1 MIMNVFKNIGQWMR
15 SLSEVFAH
23 EFRIVTHDAGA
34 LLFFVALPLLYP
46 IVYTLI
52 YNPEVVRQLPIA
64 IVDNSRTAES
74 RELVRSA
81 SAAPAVKIYS
91 YDANLSD
98 AKARMAAGEVY
109 AIMEI
114 PSDYARKLA
123 TGEQAT
129 VPMYFDMSLLLRY
142 RALLGAMTDLQMKLA
157 HDVTAMR
164 VETIGASSMGMASL
178 PVESESN
185 FLGDTSDGFA
195 SFVIPGIVILIL
207 QQSMVLGVMLLEGTS
222 RERRRR
228 NGGIDP
234 KMVKGASTTALII
247 GKALCY
253 TVIYMPMAMYVM
265 VLVPRFFNLPHIG
278 NPAEALLFI
287 FPLLLA
293 STFFG
298 QTLTYF
304 AKERESTFMIVVFT
318 SVVFL
323 FLSGLTWPRYAMNDF
338 WRFCGDLI
346 PGVWGLEGFIRIN
359 SNGAT
364 LAESIKPFLA
374 MWILTGVYF
383 LSAWWVME
391 YIRRESR
398 TDSVPAGTPTAS
410 GPSAPAEQSPESSGR
425 S

>member
-1 MIMNVFKNIGQWMR
+1 
-15 SLSEVFAH
+15 
-23 EFRIVTHDAGA
+23 
-34 LLFFVALPLLYP
+34 
-46 IVYTLI
+46 
-52 YNPEVVRQLPIA
+52 
-64 IVDNSRTAES
+64 
-74 RELVRSA
+74 
-81 SAAPAVKIYS
+81 
-91 YDANLSD
+91 
-98 AKARMAAGEVY
+98 
-109 AIMEI
+109 
-114 PSDYARKLA
+114 
-123 TGEQAT
+123 
-129 VPMYFDMSLLLRY
+129 
-142 RALLGAMTDLQMKLA
+142 
-157 HDVTAMR
+157 
-164 VETIGASSMGMASL
+164 
-178 PVESESN
+178 
-185 FLGDTSDGFA
+185 
-195 SFVIPGIVILIL
+195 
-207 QQSMVLGVMLLEGTS
+207 MLLEGTS

-234 KMVKGASTTALII
+234 RMVKGASTTALII

-265 VLVPRFFNLPHIG
+265 VLIPHLFNLPHIG
-278 NPAEALLFI
+278 NPVEALLFI

-304 AKERESTFMIVVFT
+304 AKERESTFMVVVFT

-364 LAESIKPFLA
+364 LAESVKPFLA

-383 LSAWWVME
+383 LSAWWVMA

-398 TDSVPAGTPTAS
+398 TASVPAGTPTAS
-410 GPSAPAEQSPESSGR
+410 LPSAPAEQSPESSGR